1 MNTSH
6 SSTPKLLPEQASS
19 VKEDH
24 GAFLPDL
31 ILPHRDSEEDDDNVL
46 EKSVE
51 DSKDVGIKNE
61 LTPMTNEESEAFKQQ
76 LQKLF
81 EPLYLAAGRLN
92 DTMTK
97 DRQKTDEISN
107 DETTED
113 DMERAIEWAKQ
124 QKQSLLNKKQ

>member
-19 VKEDH
+19 VKEN
-24 GAFLPDL
+24 
-31 ILPHRDSEEDDDNVL
+31 HRASEDDVL

-81 EPLYLAAGRLN
+81 EPLYLAADRLN
-92 DTMTK
+92 DTLTK
-97 DRQKTDEISN
+97 DRPKTDEISN

>member
-19 VKEDH
+19 VKEN
-24 GAFLPDL
+24 
-31 ILPHRDSEEDDDNVL
+31 HRASEDDVL

-51 DSKDVGIKNE
+51 DSKNVGIKNE

-81 EPLYLAAGRLN
+81 EPLYLAADRLN
-92 DTMTK
+92 DTLTK
-97 DRQKTDEISN
+97 DRPETDEISN